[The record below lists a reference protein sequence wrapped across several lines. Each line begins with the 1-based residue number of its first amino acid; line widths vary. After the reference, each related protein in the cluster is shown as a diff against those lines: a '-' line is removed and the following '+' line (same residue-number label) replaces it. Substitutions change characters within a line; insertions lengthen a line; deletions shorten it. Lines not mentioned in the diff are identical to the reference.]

1 MGRIEKVL
9 KSSHTTGAGWAI
21 VAAAA
26 ALIGARQG
34 SDSYTDEK
42 VQQAIDPHTTK
53 VGMLEGWVQKY
64 HNTQNK
70 TAAGF
75 LAQLKETE
83 GRVVSLEDSNKD
95 LGNRNKALVNENV
108 TAKGQIR
115 SLEQE
120 IQIQQAKDARTAA
133 LEESKKATLAMA
145 PFATS
150 AVRGTFSGGTGF
162 SIPPVTD
169 KNDNLQYL
177 HISCKHVV
185 DDMHLVH
192 AVTGEEKTVSGALTP
207 DGHFGLTPYSGTDF
221 VTKKETLAKT
231 VFRDPEFDIAAFNI
245 EGKKDFPVLPLRNL
259 VRHPIRVNEDAYLV
273 WNGPGYAGTV
283 TKVGITHTGRC
294 FAADAYNI
302 YAIELTGTVPGHS
315 GGPVITLREEDGKY
329 VAEVAAIVYSADKK
343 GGTWRGWALPA
354 LECKRSL
361 ENHGYNIL
369 EADEKK
375 FFFNKGMAR
384 VHDYTLPTPAFS
396 SPLTA
401 ILPAFANQY
410 PYEVLGVRERP
421 LADPVPS
428 YRQIEFN
435 SAKLRSKLRD
445 SEITKK

>member
-9 KSSHTTGAGWAI
+9 KSPHTAGAGWAVI
-21 VAAAA
+21 AGAA

-34 SDSYTDEK
+34 AELYTDEK
-42 VQQAIDPHTTK
+42 VQQAINPQIAK

-64 HNTQNK
+64 RNTQNN
-70 TAAGF
+70 TTSNVLTQ
-75 LAQLKETE
+75 LAETSR
-83 GRVVSLEDSNKD
+83 RVAFLEDSNKD
-95 LGNRNKALVNENV
+95 LGNKNQALSSKNEI
-108 TAKGQIR
+108 AKGQIR
-115 SLEQE
+115 NLEQE
-120 IQIQQAKDARTAA
+120 IQSSKANDARRAA
-133 LEESKKATLAMA
+133 LEESKAAALAMA

-150 AVRGTFSGGTGF
+150 AVRGEFSGGTGF

-169 KNDNLQYL
+169 KDGNQKKL
-177 HISCKHVV
+177 HISCNHVV
-185 DDMHLVH
+185 NDMHLVH

-207 DGHFGLTPYSGTDF
+207 EGHFGLTPYSGTDF

-259 VRHPIRVNEDAYLV
+259 VRHPLRVNEDAWLV

-283 TKVGITHTGRC
+283 TKVEITHTGRC

-343 GGTWRGWALPA
+343 GGVWRGWALPA

-369 EADEKK
+369 ESDEKK
-375 FFFNKGMAR
+375 FFFDKGIAR
-384 VHDYTLPTPAFS
+384 VHDYTLPAPAFS
-396 SPLTA
+396 SSLTA

-410 PYEVLGVRERP
+410 PYEVLGIRERP

-435 SAKLRSKLRD
+435 SVKSKLKD
-445 SEITKK
+445 GVAKKLN